1 MRKKVT
7 VKVPGTCG
15 ELMQGIIAGVNL
27 QISCPIDM
35 YSTVRVTRND
45 SEAGIEIKEEAA
57 KTKLAIEKTLEYYN
71 YNTQNIGLRVDL
83 QSELLVGKGMA
94 SSTADIVAGIIAAM
108 IILGV
113 EIDKKVIQEIAVSI
127 EATDG
132 CFLTELTAF
141 NHLQGQEL
149 ANLGSVKT
157 PLPLLIFDCGG
168 RINTTQFNARADLAR
183 LKLAKE
189 KQVKQAYQLIARGI
203 KEGNN
208 RLIGQGATLS
218 SLANQSILY
227 KPQLAK
233 ILEVV
238 AAEKKVLGINIAH
251 SGTLIGVLLATQA
264 KIGEIKENINS
275 QLPNIDYVTTTK
287 VINGGYEIRR

>member
-1 MRKKVT
+1 M
-7 VKVPGTCG
+7 
-15 ELMQGIIAGVNL
+15 
-27 QISCPIDM
+27 
-35 YSTVRVTRND
+35 
-45 SEAGIEIKEEAA
+45 
-57 KTKLAIEKTLEYYN
+57 AIEKTLEYYN

>member
-27 QISCPIDM
+27 QISCPIDL
-35 YSTVRVTRND
+35 YSTVTMTRID
-45 SEAGIEIKEEAA
+45 SEAGIKIKEEAE
-57 KTKLAIEKTLEYYN
+57 KTKLAIEKTLDYYN
-71 YNTQNIGLRVDL
+71 YDLQNLGLQVDL

-94 SSTADIVAGIIAAM
+94 SSTADIVASIIATM
-108 IILGV
+108 TILGV
-113 EIDKKVIQEIAVSI
+113 EVDIKIVQEIAVSI

-132 CFLTELTAF
+132 CFLSGLTAF
-141 NHLQGQEL
+141 NHLQGQQL
-149 ANLGSVKT
+149 AKLGSVKT

-168 RINTTQFNARADLAR
+168 TINTTQFNAQADLAR

-189 KQVKQAYQLIARGI
+189 KQAKQAYQLIVRGI

-218 SLANQSILY
+218 SQANQSILY
-227 KPQLAK
+227 KPQLTK
-233 ILEVV
+233 ILQVV
-238 AAEKKVLGINIAH
+238 EAEKKVLGINIAH
-251 SGTLIGVLLATQA
+251 SGTLIGVLLNS
-264 KIGEIKENINS
+264 KDKLGEIKENISS
-275 QLPNIDYVTTTK
+275 QITDIDYVTNTK
-287 VINGGYEIRR
+287 LINGGYEIRR